1 MFNDF
6 TVMFTKQFVAFHFIK
21 YRALKRGGNGEDNEE
36 GVGVGVFYHFIPSFG
51 FLSVPD
57 ILSKINNTN

>member
-36 GVGVGVFYHFIPSFG
+36 GGGGGGVLSFYPFLWIFICTR
-51 FLSVPD
+51 
-57 ILSKINNTN
+57 NTFKN